1 MRITM
6 AQKPVNSLNYDLL
19 HHLKNAV
26 NEANANSSCS
36 SIILSSSCRVFSAGL
51 DLNSLHQVS
60 TQTLIQFWTE
70 FQDLCFSLYGS
81 EKFII
86 SEINGHAPA
95 AGTILSMCCD
105 IRIAVNGSKVGLNEA
120 AFGLVVPIWAGEMLS
135 DLIGTRLSYFSM
147 CQGTLFT
154 AEEAQEIGLVDVVVD
169 AAELEQ
175 TVEDERRQWTQ
186 HPGRAANKL
195 LLRKRNLQ
203 RWVNGR
209 GEDLTAFVT
218 LIEKEETQKR
228 IAAYLRS
235 LKK

>member
-6 AQKPVNSLNYDLL
+6 AQKPVNSLNFDLL
-19 HHLKNAV
+19 HSLKNAV
-26 NEANANSSCS
+26 NEANANTSCS

-51 DLNSLHQVS
+51 DLNSLHGAS

-81 EKFII
+81 EKFVIA
-86 SEINGHAPA
+86 EINGHAPA
-95 AGTILSMCCD
+95 GGTILSLCCD
-105 IRIAVNGSKVGLNEA
+105 IRIATSGSKVGLNEA
-120 AFGLVVPIWAGEMLS
+120 AFGLIVPVWVSEMLS
-135 DLIGTRLSYFSM
+135 DQIGTRLSYFSV

-154 AEEAQEIGLVDVVVD
+154 AEEAQEIGLIDVVVEGG
-169 AAELEQ
+169 ELEE
-175 TVEDERRQWTQ
+175 TVESERRQWTQ
-186 HPGRAANKL
+186 HPGRGPNKV
-195 LLRKRNLQ
+195 LLRKRNLK
-203 RWVNGR
+203 RWVAGR
-209 GEDLTAFVT
+209 EEDLEGFVT